1 MPSGNEILLAL
12 ETSGAH
18 ASAALFRGAACVSE
32 REEKPGRALSERLIP
47 MIHEVL
53 REAGTEQSALNTL
66 AVSAGPGSFTGLRVG
81 LATAKGFAA
90 AFPKLRLYAISTL
103 DAIAF
108 GCGAGGL
115 VSVVIDARSGGLYC
129 ALYRCAGEGEKRS
142 LETILPPAALAPE
155 EWAKKLGVY
164 GENISFAGDGARL
177 CEEKF
182 REMLGKNF
190 ALLPENDGI
199 PRARWIGELA
209 RRKILLGEKPAD
221 PEALSPLYVTTREY
235 AKVS

>member
-1 MPSGNEILLAL
+1 MPSGNDILLAL
-12 ETSGAH
+12 ETSGEH

-32 REEKPGRALSERLIP
+32 REEAPGRALSERLLP

-81 LATAKGFAA
+81 LASAKGLAA
-90 AFPKLRLYAISTL
+90 ALPALRLYAVCTL

-108 GCGAGGL
+108 GSGAGGL
-115 VSVVIDARSGGLYC
+115 VSAVIDARSGGVYS
-129 ALYRCAGEGEKRS
+129 ALYRCAGERETRS

-164 GENISFAGDGARL
+164 GEKISFAGDGARL
-177 CEEKF
+177 WEEKF
-182 REMLGKNF
+182 RHALGKDF
-190 ALLPENDGI
+190 ALLSEKSGI
-199 PRARWIGELA
+199 PRARWVGELA
-209 RRKILLGEKPAD
+209 RQKILMGEKPAD